1 MQLRAEFVNPFLE
14 AATLVCRDVLGVDL
28 IRGKLK
34 ILESPSPS
42 HELAIVVGVI
52 GPANGE
58 VIYSLNFDTA
68 FKIARKLVPSLKD
81 DEIMDEYK
89 DIIGEIANMIT
100 GNAMSIFNASGQF
113 IDITTPNIVETKDSS
128 LKFGKKTTLSI
139 NLYSKMGSLEVNIA
153 LA

>member
-1 MQLRAEFVNPFLE
+1 MRAEFVNPFLE
-14 AATLVCRDVLGVDL
+14 AATLVFRDVVGLEL

-34 ILESPSPS
+34 ILETPSPS

-68 FKIARKLVPSLKD
+68 FKIVKKLAPSVKD
-81 DEIMDEYK
+81 SEMENEYR
-89 DIIGEIANMIT
+89 DIIGEISNMIT

-113 IDITTPNIVETKDSS
+113 IDITTPNIVESKDHS

-139 NLYSKMGSLEVNIA
+139 NLYSKFGSLEVNIA
-153 LA
+153 LV